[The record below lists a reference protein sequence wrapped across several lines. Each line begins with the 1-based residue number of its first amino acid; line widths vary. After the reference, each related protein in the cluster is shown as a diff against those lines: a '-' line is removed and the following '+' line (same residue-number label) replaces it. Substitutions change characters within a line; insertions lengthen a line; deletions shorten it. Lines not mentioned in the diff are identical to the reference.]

1 MPNELLDPLIRPLGL
16 SEEEKSALVAF
27 LQSLTGSNVDTLVAD
42 AFAAPVGDVG
52 VGDPSWV
59 HGSEMEVRR

>member
-1 MPNELLDPLIRPLGL
+1 
-16 SEEEKSALVAF
+16 LVAF

-52 VGDPSWV
+52 KDDPI
-59 HGSEMEVRR
+59 